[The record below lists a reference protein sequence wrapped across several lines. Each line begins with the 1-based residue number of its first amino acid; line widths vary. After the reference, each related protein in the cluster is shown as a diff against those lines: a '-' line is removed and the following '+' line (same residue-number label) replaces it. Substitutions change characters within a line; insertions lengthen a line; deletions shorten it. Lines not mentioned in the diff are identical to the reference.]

1 MPFPPERPLLALAL
15 FPDFRLGSWLA
26 SALRALALSDPGV
39 ALGDPG
45 LALLALSQ
53 LALGLALGT
62 GVARRVLALVVG
74 TGVARLVLALK
85 VGPGAALL
93 VWLSRPARLS
103 QEAAVPGHLGRMAVL
118 GLGLDRVVLWD

>member
-1 MPFPPERPLLALAL
+1 MPFPPERPLLALAP
-15 FPDFRLGSWLA
+15 FPDFRSCGWLA
-26 SALRALALSDPGV
+26 SALRALALSDPDV

-53 LALGLALGT
+53 LALDLAVGT

-93 VWLSRPARLS
+93 VWLSRPAQLF
-103 QEAAVPGHLGRMAVL
+103 QGAAVPGHLGRMAVL
-118 GLGLDRVVLWD
+118 GLGLGRVVLWD